1 MKELIYKDEAYE
13 IIGICMEVHKN
24 LGGGFLEIVYKDA
37 LELEFKNA
45 GIDYQREVMYD
56 VNYKG
61 IILKHKFYADFVI
74 DDKIILEVKGLSKGF
89 ADEHV
94 AQCINYLKVSENKL
108 ALLVNFGEINLHYKR
123 IVFDE
128 LSNKF
133 KLDV

>member
-45 GIDYQREVMYD
+45 GIEYQRETMYD

-61 IILKHKFYADFVI
+61 KILKHKFYADFVI

-94 AQCINYLKVSENKL
+94 AQCINYLKVSRNKL